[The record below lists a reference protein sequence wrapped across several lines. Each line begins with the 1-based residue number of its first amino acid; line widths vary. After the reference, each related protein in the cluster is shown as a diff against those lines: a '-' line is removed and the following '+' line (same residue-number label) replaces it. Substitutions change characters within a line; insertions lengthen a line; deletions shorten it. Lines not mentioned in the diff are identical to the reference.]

1 MKYLGLKDFRNPL
14 RITCP
19 FQQMEYT
26 FRALAAN
33 FRAGPRMP
41 SFKQLNAIRH
51 LLAES
56 EYLRMVPRSGR
67 GVCGEVFELA
77 LRFCV
82 PENG

>member
-41 SFKQLNAIRH
+41 SFKQLNAIRQ
-51 LLAES
+51 
-56 EYLRMVPRSGR
+56 
-67 GVCGEVFELA
+67 VFELA